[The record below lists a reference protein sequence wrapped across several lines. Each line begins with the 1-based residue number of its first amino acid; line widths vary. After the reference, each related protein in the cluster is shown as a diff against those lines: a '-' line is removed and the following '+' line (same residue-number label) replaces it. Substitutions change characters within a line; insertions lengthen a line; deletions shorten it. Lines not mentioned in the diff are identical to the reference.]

1 MSPVPR
7 PDASM
12 TLLTEILERPLDP
25 GYAAAAERREAA
37 GLPRATGTRT
47 PLLAVSAVVV
57 GFLLVT
63 AAFVLRPSGTTA
75 SRDKAQL
82 IIQIQSRQAHGDDQT
97 RAVGALRTQ
106 IQAFQDAAIGTQ
118 QTSLTDELARLSL
131 ATGDVAATGPGLSLT
146 IDDAPSAQAG
156 GGGAPRD
163 TGGTDD
169 GHVTSLDLQVICNG
183 LWQAGAEAMSI
194 NGQRLTAR
202 SAIRFAGQ
210 AILVD
215 YRPLTT
221 PYVITAIGDRQD
233 LAARFAEGVA
243 GSYLTALRSNY
254 AIPSDVATS
263 ARVEV
268 PRSAALEVTSAQA
281 GAGGIPSTATAGPVP
296 STGPSTAPPTAPS
309 TAASTAPSPSEATP

>member
-1 MSPVPR
+1 
-7 PDASM
+7 M

-25 GYAAAAERREAA
+25 GYAAAADRREAA
-37 GLPRATGTRT
+37 GLPRATTTRT
-47 PLLAVSAVVV
+47 PLLVVSAALV

-63 AAFVLRPSGTTA
+63 SAFVLRPSGTTA

-82 IIQIQSRQAHGDDQT
+82 IAQIQSRQAHGDAQT
-97 RAVGALRTQ
+97 LAVGTLRAQ
-106 IQAFQDAAIGTQ
+106 IKGYQDAALGTQ
-118 QTSLTDELARLSL
+118 QSSLTDELARLGL
-131 ATGDVAATGPGLSLT
+131 LTGDVAAAGPGLTLT
-146 IDDAPSAQAG
+146 IDDAPSVKANAGTDPRGAG
-156 GGGAPRD
+156 GA
-163 TGGTDD
+163 GGTSGTDS
-169 GHVTSLDLQVICNG
+169 GRVTSLDLQILCNG
-183 LWQAGAEAMSI
+183 LWQAGAEAISI

-221 PYVITAIGDRQD
+221 PYVVTAIGDRQD

-254 AIPSDVATS
+254 GISESVATS

-268 PRSAALEVTSAQA
+268 PRSAVLDVTSAHP
-281 GAGGIPSTATAGPVP
+281 GADGIPSTATAGP
-296 STGPSTAPPTAPS
+296 TPPTPP
-309 TAASTAPSPSEATP
+309 TTPTTPTTPPTSEATP

>member
-1 MSPVPR
+1 
-7 PDASM
+7 M

-25 GYAAAAERREAA
+25 GYAAAADRREAA
-37 GLPRATGTRT
+37 GLPRATSTRT
-47 PLLAVSAVVV
+47 PLLVVSAALV

-63 AAFVLRPSGTTA
+63 SAFVLRPSGTTA

-82 IIQIQSRQAHGDDQT
+82 IAQIQSRQAHGDAQT
-97 RAVGALRTQ
+97 QAVGTLRAQ
-106 IQAFQDAAIGTQ
+106 IKGYQDAALGTQ
-118 QTSLTDELARLSL
+118 QSSLTDELARLGL
-131 ATGDVAATGPGLSLT
+131 LTGDVAAAGPGLTLT
-146 IDDAPSAQAG
+146 IDDAPSVKANAGTDPRGTGGAG
-156 GGGAPRD
+156 G
-163 TGGTDD
+163 TSGTDS
-169 GHVTSLDLQVICNG
+169 GRVTSLDLQILCNG
-183 LWQAGAEAMSI
+183 LWQAGAEAISI

-221 PYVITAIGDRQD
+221 PYVVTAIGDRQD

-254 AIPSDVATS
+254 GISESVATS

-268 PRSAALEVTSAQA
+268 PRSAVLDVTSAHP
-281 GAGGIPSTATAGPVP
+281 GADGIPSTATAGP
-296 STGPSTAPPTAPS
+296 TPPTPP
-309 TAASTAPSPSEATP
+309 TTPTTPPTSEATP

>member
-1 MSPVPR
+1 
-7 PDASM
+7 M

-25 GYAAAAERREAA
+25 GYAAAADRREAA
-37 GLPRATGTRT
+37 GLPRSTGTRT
-47 PLLAVSAVVV
+47 PLLVVAAVVV

-63 AAFVLRPSGTTA
+63 AAYVLRPSGTTA

-82 IIQIQSRQAHGDDQT
+82 IEQIQARQAHGDSQT
-97 RAVGALRTQ
+97 QALGALRAQ
-106 IQAFQDAAIGTQ
+106 IRGYQDAALGTQ
-118 QTSLTDELARLSL
+118 QSGLTDELARLDL
-131 ATGDVAATGPGLSLT
+131 LTGDVAATGPGLTLT
-146 IDDAPSAQAG
+146 VDDSPSAKASSG
-156 GGGAPRD
+156 VDPRA

-169 GHVTSLDLQVICNG
+169 GRVTSLDLQVLCNG

-215 YRPLTT
+215 YRPLTP

-243 GSYLTALRSNY
+243 GSYLTALQSNY
-254 AIPSDVATS
+254 A
-263 ARVEV
+263 
-268 PRSAALEVTSAQA
+268 
-281 GAGGIPSTATAGPVP
+281 
-296 STGPSTAPPTAPS
+296 
-309 TAASTAPSPSEATP
+309 